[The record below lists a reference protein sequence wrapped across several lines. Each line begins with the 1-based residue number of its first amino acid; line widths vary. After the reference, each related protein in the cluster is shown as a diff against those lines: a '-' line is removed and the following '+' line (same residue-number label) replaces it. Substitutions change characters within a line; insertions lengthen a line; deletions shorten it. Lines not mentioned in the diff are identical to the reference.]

1 MTGKWSDCSRSSLST
16 VMIGWMPGMTSLAFE
31 TDEMRPV
38 KAWCAHGEVHVTL
51 ADGRSIATPLWW
63 YPFLAR
69 LNQTEL
75 NDIELM
81 YEGIWWPAVDEGI
94 SVKSMFLGWKAPGAV
109 PPLVAAE

>member
-1 MTGKWSDCSRSSLST
+1 
-16 VMIGWMPGMTSLAFE
+16 MTSLAFE

-38 KAWCAHGEVHVTL
+38 RALCANDEVHVAL

-63 YPFLAR
+63 YPFLAG
-69 LNQTEL
+69 LSQAEL

-94 SVKSMFLGWKAPGAV
+94 SVKSMFLGKKAPGAV
-109 PPLVAAE
+109 EPPVAAE